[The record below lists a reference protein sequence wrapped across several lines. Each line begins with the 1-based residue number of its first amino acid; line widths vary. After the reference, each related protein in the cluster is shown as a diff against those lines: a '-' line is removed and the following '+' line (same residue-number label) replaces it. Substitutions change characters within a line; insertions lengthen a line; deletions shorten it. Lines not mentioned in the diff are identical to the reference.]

1 MKYCIECE
9 APEHRFSDCPFLQD
23 EIEVIEAEER
33 IVEALARHSQEER
46 RKSHKLETDGS
57 NPSV

>member
-1 MKYCIECE
+1 MKYCIHCE
-9 APEHRFSDCPFLQD
+9 YPTHRDPECPFLAD
-23 EIEVIEAEER
+23 EIQVLMDEEE
-33 IVEALARHSQEER
+33 ISRHSQEER